1 MPNPTLLTLGQAA
14 KLCGRSKPTLSKA
27 LKEGRLSYVE
37 KTQAGYQIDPAE
49 LSRVF
54 PYSSPNSD
62 FDQSETP
69 KDNPANTIENSI
81 LQAKLEALEQRFED
95 AAKTIDDLRARLDK
109 SEAARER
116 QDLVLADLR
125 DGAARKGF
133 FRKLFG

>member
-62 FDQSETP
+62 IDQSETP
-69 KDNPANTIENSI
+69 KDNPTNTIENSI
-81 LQAKLEALEQRFED
+81 LQAKLEASEQRFED

-125 DGAARKGF
+125 DGSSRKGF